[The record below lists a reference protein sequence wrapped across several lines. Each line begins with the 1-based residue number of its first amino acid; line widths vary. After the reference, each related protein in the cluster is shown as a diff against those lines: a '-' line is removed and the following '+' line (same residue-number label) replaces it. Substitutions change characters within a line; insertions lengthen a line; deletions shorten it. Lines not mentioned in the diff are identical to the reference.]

1 MTLVVQMTPP
11 LVSFNVAIKQI
22 LNQTASGNNN
32 SELITVPRHSITI
45 GTVIGWGTFGV
56 VCKGTYL
63 NHEVAVKSVPLP
75 DIKTKDIT
83 LKEAQI
89 HRLVVIC

>member
-1 MTLVVQMTPP
+1 MTPP
-11 LVSFNVAIKQI
+11 SVSFKVAIKLI
-22 LNQTASGNNN
+22 LNQTASGNNI

-45 GTVIGWGTFGV
+45 GTVIRWGTFGV
-56 VCKGTYL
+56 VCKGTYF
-63 NHEVAVKSVPLP
+63 NQEVAVKSVPLP

-89 HRLVVIC
+89 HRFVVIC